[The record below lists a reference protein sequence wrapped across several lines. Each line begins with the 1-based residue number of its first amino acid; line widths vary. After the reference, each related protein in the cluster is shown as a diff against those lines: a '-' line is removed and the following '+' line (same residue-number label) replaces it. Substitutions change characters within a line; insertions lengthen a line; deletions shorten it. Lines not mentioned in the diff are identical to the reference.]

1 MISNKLSRFTDE
13 NMNMQLLTQMQDAI
27 KNTITDKKIGVAFSG
42 GVDSTLLAKL
52 VKDLEYDVHLLT
64 IGFHD
69 SHDINFAKEVNEI
82 LNFPH
87 SISEIDPEKFKE
99 VSDKIHQL
107 IKTDNLSWNENSIAF
122 YYVAELA
129 QKNGLNTVVTAN
141 GIDELFCGY
150 NSYREAIET
159 GEDEVVKMMNDK
171 LKNEEE
177 MMVAV
182 NAVTAEFGV
191 RMIQPFLS
199 PSFVDYA
206 KKIPISEKIHGPDDM
221 KRKHAIRELAMDYG
235 VPEVAAQ
242 KQKKALQYGSQ
253 IHKSLLKSR
262 KTSAFTWLLTLS
274 IIVSDAP
281 RWFCATKIDFI
292 SLSERAD
299 ETTLS
304 FPSASIKLI
313 PFLCAANATLCT
325 SLYALNRGM
334 PFLISASNTNSEKIC
349 PFVM

>member
-1 MISNKLSRFTDE
+1 MNK
-13 NMNMQLLTQMQDAI
+13 QLLDEMQNAV
-27 KNTITDKKIGVAFSG
+27 KGTLTDKNVGVAFSG

-52 VKDLEYDVHLLT
+52 VKDMGYDIHLLT
-64 IGFHD
+64 IGFQD
-69 SHDINFAKEVNEI
+69 SHDINFAKEVNQI

-99 VSDKIHQL
+99 VSQKINQT
-107 IKTDNLSWNENSIAF
+107 IKSDNLSWNENSIAF

-129 QKNGLNTVVTAN
+129 QKHELKTVVTAN

-191 RMIQPFLS
+191 KMIQPFLL
-199 PSFVDYA
+199 PNFIEYA

-221 KRKHAIRELAMDYG
+221 KRKHSIRELAMDYG

-262 KTSAFTWLLTLS
+262 KTS
-274 IIVSDAP
+274 
-281 RWFCATKIDFI
+281 
-292 SLSERAD
+292 
-299 ETTLS
+299 
-304 FPSASIKLI
+304 
-313 PFLCAANATLCT
+313 
-325 SLYALNRGM
+325 
-334 PFLISASNTNSEKIC
+334 
-349 PFVM
+349 

>member
-1 MISNKLSRFTDE
+1 
-13 NMNMQLLTQMQDAI
+13 MNEQLLTEMQNAV
-27 KNTITDKKIGVAFSG
+27 KETISDKKIGVAFSG

-52 VKDLEYDVHLLT
+52 VKDLGHDIHLLT

-69 SHDINFAKEVNEI
+69 SHDINFAKEVNQL
-82 LNFPH
+82 LNLPH

-99 VSDKIHQL
+99 VSDKIRQL

-122 YYVAELA
+122 YYVAKLA
-129 QKNGLNTVVTAN
+129 QENGLSAVATAN

-150 NSYREAIET
+150 NSYREAIEI
-159 GEDEVVKMMNDK
+159 GEDEVMKMMNEK
-171 LKNEEE
+171 LKNEGE

-199 PSFVDYA
+199 PSFIDYS
-206 KKIPISEKIHGPDDM
+206 KKIPVSEKIHGPDDM

-235 VPEVAAQ
+235 IPEVAAQ

-262 KTSAFTWLLTLS
+262 KTS
-274 IIVSDAP
+274 
-281 RWFCATKIDFI
+281 
-292 SLSERAD
+292 
-299 ETTLS
+299 
-304 FPSASIKLI
+304 
-313 PFLCAANATLCT
+313 
-325 SLYALNRGM
+325 
-334 PFLISASNTNSEKIC
+334 
-349 PFVM
+349 